1 MEKSYQSQSNQLKT
15 AVIYARYSSDN
26 QTEQSI
32 EGQLRVCNEYAERE
46 KIIIVDTYI
55 DRAMTGTN
63 DHRPDFQRMIKDSAK
78 RKWDYVLVYKLDRFS
93 RNKYESSNYKHILK
107 NNGVKVLSACEQIPE
122 TPEGIILESMLEGM
136 NQYFSAELSQKVK
149 RGMRETRLKGHF
161 QGGSLL
167 YGYKLIDKK
176 IYIDEEKAEIVR
188 FMFEQYANG
197 VEVKHIRKQLDERGV
212 THKGKPFAQA
222 TLYRML
228 RNEKYIGIFRHQD
241 EIFDN
246 IYPQIISNE
255 LFEKVKSKQSSYK
268 FGKKSVSVEY
278 LFCRKIK
285 CGYCGKSI
293 NADSGT
299 SHTGVRMHYYKCNG
313 RKLNHNCNKSTV
325 GKDFIEQI
333 IVNSIMEAL
342 SNEKIIKDIVKR
354 LLDAQKELANNNV
367 ILNMLTSEKKKAETA
382 LDNLVK
388 ALERGIMS
396 NTTNKRLNELENT
409 IEELERKILIEKSK
423 STVEITEQEIR
434 SFIQNALSLE
444 IKPLINVLIKEI
456 VLYDDKITVYYKMP
470 NSNISPDESQGFC
483 FYTEERNGYIIEM
496 LI

>member
-1 MEKSYQSQSNQLKT
+1 MERNQQKELKT
-15 AVIYARYSSDN
+15 AVVYARYSSDN

-32 EGQLRVCNEYAERE
+32 EGQLRVCQEYATRNN
-46 KIIIVDTYI
+46 IIILDTYI

-63 DHRPDFQRMIKDSAK
+63 DNRPDFQRMIRDSSK
-78 RKWDYVLVYKLDRFS
+78 KQWDYVLVYKLDRFS
-93 RNKYESSNYKHILK
+93 RNKYESSNYKYVLK
-107 NNGVKVLSACEQIPE
+107 NNGVKVISACENIPE

-149 RGMRETRLKGHF
+149 RGMRETRIKGHF

-176 IYIDEEKAEIVR
+176 IYIDEEKAEIVK
-188 FMFEQYANG
+188 FIYEQYANG
-197 VEVKHIRKQLDERGV
+197 LEVKHIRKQLNEKGI
-212 THKGKPFAQA
+212 THKGKPFAHS

-228 RNEKYIGIFRHQD
+228 KNEKYIGIFRHED

-255 LFEKVKSKQSSYK
+255 LFDKVKSRQTCYK
-268 FGKKSVSVEY
+268 YGKKSISVEY

-299 SHTGVRMHYYKCNG
+299 SRSGERKHYYKCNG
-313 RKLNHNCNKSTV
+313 RKLEHNCNKSIV
-325 GKDFIEQI
+325 GKDYIESI
-333 IVNSIMEAL
+333 IVNAMLETM
-342 SNEKIIKDIVKR
+342 SNEKVIKTIVKR
-354 LLDAQKELANNNV
+354 MLDVQNDIANNNSV
-367 ILNMLTSEKKKAETA
+367 VNILLSEKNKAETA
-382 LDNLVK
+382 LSNLIK

-396 NTTNKRLNELENT
+396 NTTNKRMNELEKT
-409 IEELERKILIEKSK
+409 IEELERKILIEKGKCS
-423 STVEITEQEIR
+423 VELTEKDIR
-434 SFIQNALSLE
+434 SFYEKALKLE
-444 IKPLINVLIKEI
+444 IKALINVLIKEI
-456 VLYDDKITVYYKMP
+456 VLYDDKVVIYYNKP
-470 NSNISPDESQGFC
+470 DNSISPDDSQGFC
-483 FYTEERNGYIIEM
+483 FYTEERDGLIVEM